1 MGEAHENNP
10 VANIPR
16 NQTSSLSYFW
26 GYGMSVAVQV
36 VGVQK
41 ALLSFDKRAERV
53 SNEILEATFV
63 DTGPLFDLV
72 STKNNQVVY
81 GRRGTGKTHVL
92 KYLQQR
98 VVKDGE
104 VPVYVDLRNVGSN
117 GSIYGDGTRSLA
129 ERAGTLVVDVLN
141 HLLNDLYSVAVSCL
155 ETATDPTQISL
166 RLDDFGDAIA
176 GVRITGET
184 QALNQRESGA
194 ETTLNGSAKL
204 SKADGELA
212 VGASATE
219 RTKSSTSIS
228 RTGREVIHL
237 NFGRIGTALSG
248 LVDVL
253 GVERLWLL
261 IDEWSEIP
269 IDLQPF
275 LADLLRRTVLPIRT
289 ITLKIAAIDH
299 RSNFSISQRRGEY
312 VGLELGADIAAD
324 LNLDDFLVFDN
335 KEGRATD
342 FFKRLIFQHYANSEH
357 ASPEINTA
365 DKLIQAAFT
374 QYTVFDEFVRAVEGV
389 PRDALNLATKV
400 ATKAFGSPIAMTHV
414 RAGARDWYQQDKHAV
429 IREDSA
435 LDILLTRIIE
445 EVIGVRKARA
455 FLLQSNRRVEEIEKL
470 FDSRILHI
478 LKKNVS
484 SRDEPGVRYD
494 VYKIDY
500 GCYVDL
506 INTVKAPEKLFDFD
520 DDNGDVVNVEVP
532 TDDYRSIRR
541 AILRPEEFGLGA

>member
-1 MGEAHENNP
+1 M
-10 VANIPR
+10 
-16 NQTSSLSYFW
+16 
-26 GYGMSVAVQV
+26 
-36 VGVQK
+36 
-41 ALLSFDKRAERV
+41 

-98 VVKDGE
+98 VMKEDGI
-104 VPVYVDLRNVGSN
+104 PVYIDLRNVGSN

-129 ERAGTLVVDVLN
+129 ERASTLIIDVLN
-141 HLLNDLYSVAVSCL
+141 QLLNDLYTVAVECL
-155 ETATDPTQISL
+155 ETAPDPTQISL
-166 RLDDFGDAIA
+166 RLDDFGEAIS

-184 QALNQRESGA
+184 QTSSQNERAQGSTMSASLGLVDGKVAANVEARRNDES
-194 ETTLNGSAKL
+194 
-204 SKADGELA
+204 
-212 VGASATE
+212 
-219 RTKSSTSIS
+219 KSSSSIS
-228 RTGREVIHL
+228 RSGREILHL
-237 NFGRIGTALSG
+237 NFGKIGNALSG

-253 GVERLWLL
+253 GLSRLWLL

-269 IDLQPF
+269 IDLQPY
-275 LADLLRRTVLPIRT
+275 LADLIRRTILPIGRIT
-289 ITLKIAAIDH
+289 IKIAAIDH

-312 VGLELGADIAAD
+312 IGLELGADVAAD

-335 KEGRATD
+335 KESRAAD
-342 FFKRLIFQHYANSEH
+342 FFKRLLFQHYLSSEH
-357 ASPEINTA
+357 SVPEISTPE
-365 DKLIQAAFT
+365 KLIQVAFT
-374 QYTVFDEFVRAVEGV
+374 QHPVFDEFVRAVEGV
-389 PRDALNLATKV
+389 PRDALNLATKI

-429 IREDSA
+429 IREDSS
-435 LDILLTRIIE
+435 LDGLLSRIIE
-445 EVIGVRKARA
+445 EVIGVRRARA
-455 FLLQSNRRVEEIEKL
+455 FLLQSGRRVEEIEKL

-484 SRDEPGVRYD
+484 SHDEPGVRYD

-506 INTVKAPEKLFDFD
+506 INTGKNPAGLFSA
-520 DDNGDVVNVEVP
+520 DNEDGEEVTIEVP

-541 AILRPEEFGLGA
+541 AILRPEEFGLV